1 MENTQSIKSMTVTII
16 GAGAVGGMIA
26 TLLSESGHDVI
37 IVENGTQY
45 SAILEHGLQL
55 KMSTE
60 ELKTGKFRIFDK
72 VPNLKSDLVVLA
84 TKSQDI
90 PLLAKEVPKLL
101 HSRSMVLTVQN
112 GIPWWYFQKHGGEF
126 EGKSLLALDPTGSIS
141 ESINPDFIIGS
152 VFYPASKIE
161 SPGVIRHIEGIRMPI
176 GELDSQIT
184 ERAEQ
189 LAMALTQAG
198 FKSRV
203 IPDIRAELWLKA
215 LGSVSFN
222 PISALTGATMR
233 EIGQLPVA
241 KALVKDVMLEAS
253 ALASALGIVMR
264 RSIDE
269 RLAGAES
276 VGEHKTS
283 MLMDLENK
291 KPLEIDG
298 LVGVMI
304 ELAEMVDINV
314 PYIRSIYASTQ
325 LLQQITLK

>member
-1 MENTQSIKSMTVTII
+1 
-16 GAGAVGGMIA
+16 
-26 TLLSESGHDVI
+26 
-37 IVENGTQY
+37 
-45 SAILEHGLQL
+45 
-55 KMSTE
+55 
-60 ELKTGKFRIFDK
+60 
-72 VPNLKSDLVVLA
+72 
-84 TKSQDI
+84 
-90 PLLAKEVPKLL
+90 
-101 HSRSMVLTVQN
+101 
-112 GIPWWYFQKHGGEF
+112 
-126 EGKSLLALDPTGSIS
+126 
-141 ESINPDFIIGS
+141 
-152 VFYPASKIE
+152 
-161 SPGVIRHIEGIRMPI
+161 
-176 GELDSQIT
+176 
-184 ERAEQ
+184 
-189 LAMALTQAG
+189 
-198 FKSRV
+198 
-203 IPDIRAELWLKA
+203 
-215 LGSVSFN
+215 
-222 PISALTGATMR
+222 MR